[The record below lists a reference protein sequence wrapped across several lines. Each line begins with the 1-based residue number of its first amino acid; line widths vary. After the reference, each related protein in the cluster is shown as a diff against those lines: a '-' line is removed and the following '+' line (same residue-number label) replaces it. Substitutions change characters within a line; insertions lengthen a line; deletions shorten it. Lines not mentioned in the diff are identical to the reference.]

1 MCVCANLTV
10 NSLVLREG
18 PKWPRLETCVCVCQ
32 LNCKFISF
40 EGGPQKAKTRN
51 VCVCVCEGPIRQT
64 LETCVCANLTV
75 NSLVLREG
83 PKWPR
88 LETCVCVCV

>member
-18 PKWPRLETCVCVCQ
+18 PKRPRLET
-32 LNCKFISF
+32 
-40 EGGPQKAKTRN
+40 
-51 VCVCVCEGPIRQT
+51 CVCVCEGPIRQT

-88 LETCVCVCV
+88 LETCVCVCVCV

>member
-1 MCVCANLTV
+1 MT
-10 NSLVLREG
+10 
-18 PKWPRLETCVCVCQ
+18 
-32 LNCKFISF
+32 
-40 EGGPQKAKTRN
+40 KTRN
-51 VCVCVCEGPIRQT
+51 VCVCEGPIMQT

-88 LETCVCVCV
+88 LETCVCVRAP

>member
-1 MCVCANLTV
+1 M
-10 NSLVLREG
+10 
-18 PKWPRLETCVCVCQ
+18 
-32 LNCKFISF
+32 
-40 EGGPQKAKTRN
+40 AKTRN

-83 PKWPR
+83 PKIAKTR
-88 LETCVCVCV
+88 NVCVCVCV